1 MTPYEPSFVK
11 DLYQERLAQ
20 AEAER
25 FASKFTRKSVEPT
38 RRHQESRGV
47 NGLLAW
53 SEGQAIL
60 RRAR

>member
-1 MTPYEPSFVK
+1 MTPYEPSFTK

-20 AEAER
+20 ADAER
-25 FASKFTRKSVEPT
+25 LAQQVSRKHTEPT
-38 RRHQESRGV
+38 RRQQESRGV

-60 RRAR
+60 RRAW